1 MITSIFLG
9 PIFVARYVMGKDCQV
24 NMIKEG
30 CRYGNSAEPVIN
42 FERAALLAARLN
54 SREVH

>member
-1 MITSIFLG
+1 
-9 PIFVARYVMGKDCQV
+9 MGKDCQV